1 LRLLIA
7 SDCTR
12 LAWIQHHFGKESQRF
27 CAALLSDKQL
37 GNNHPHRRRR
47 RVTRLGENQRIAVCV
62 EGRGV
67 APVPC
72 IEIAEQ
78 EPRSL
83 VGVGAQ
89 RTQQRRLGTLKIAE
103 LPAAS

>member
-7 SDCTR
+7 GDCTR
-12 LAWIQHHFGKESQRF
+12 LAWIKRHLGKESQRL
-27 CAALLSDKQL
+27 CPALLSDKQL
-37 GNNHPHRRRR
+37 GDNHPHRPRR
-47 RVTRLGENQRIAVCV
+47 RVTRLGENQRIAVGV
-62 EGRGV
+62 ERRGV

-78 EPRSL
+78 QPRSL

-89 RTQQRRLGTLKIAE
+89 RTQQRRLGTLEVAE